1 MARNGK
7 RVSDYIRIERSR
19 EARQW
24 VNTGLKAAGIGI
36 AAVMY
41 LDNHPEVKRDLEE
54 RWERFAN
61 RFRKNPEIKVYPP
74 TNK

>member
-19 EARQW
+19 EARLW
-24 VNTGLKAAGIGI
+24 VGTILSVVVPTAIYI
-36 AAVMY
+36 ES
-41 LDNHPEVKRDLEE
+41 HPEVKRDLEE

>member
-19 EARQW
+19 EARLW
-24 VNTGLKAAGIGI
+24 VGTILSVVVPTA
-36 AAVMY
+36 MY
-41 LDNHPEVKRDLEE
+41 IESHPEVKQSLED